1 MRQHLYQRVNNNACS
16 IYLSESSALTIDSSL
31 FVHYRMNPLLQ
42 TTTTHLTRK
51 HKTRAD
57 SRWHQTSVDKTLV
70 ILIEPT
76 LHLEHNVHN
85 KIRFLTK
92 SKNYIQCAFVTLYSP
107 CFVDDSLLSSS
118 RNQTR
123 IAASISGK
131 WRYGN
136 TLASWEIIHGVVMDS
151 LLSLIGNMHA
161 KQR

>member
-1 MRQHLYQRVNNNACS
+1 MRQHLYQHVHNNACS

-31 FVHYRMNPLLQ
+31 LVHYRMNPLLQ

-57 SRWHQTSVDKTLV
+57 SWHQSIRLLSYSLSLPYNSSTTFTARHID
-70 ILIEPT
+70 IFA
-76 LHLEHNVHN
+76 N
-85 KIRFLTK
+85 KK
-92 SKNYIQCAFVTLYSP
+92 SKSYIKCAFVTLYSP
-107 CFVDDSLLSSS
+107 CFVDDSLLPSS

-123 IAASISGK
+123 IAASISAK